1 MKIEQAKQLTEQAL
15 DKLIQALEAGKSDVL
30 KGYLA
35 TMSRFYKY
43 SWANLMLIAFQRPS
57 ATRVAG
63 FHTWKSLNRFVKKGE
78 KGIMIL
84 APVVVKR
91 KTDDESGA
99 DESTGK
105 ETAVVA
111 FRPVYVWDES
121 QTDGQPLGEL
131 SAVTGDPGSYTDRL
145 KAYVA
150 QLGISLEYSSDIA
163 PAKGL
168 SQGGKITLLPNLS
181 PAESTAV
188 LVHELSHELMH
199 RGNRRT
205 ETTRTIRE
213 TEAEAVAFVVSHAI
227 GLDGAE
233 ASTSYIQLWNGDK
246 QTLTESLQFIQA
258 TASQILTAI
267 SPGD

>member
-15 DKLIQALEAGKSDVL
+15 DKLIQALEAGKSEAL
-30 KGYLA
+30 KAYLA
-35 TMSRFYKY
+35 TMSRFHKY
-43 SWANLMLIAFQRPS
+43 SWSNLMLIAFQMPS

-63 FHTWKSLNRFVKKGE
+63 FHTWKSLHRFVKKGE

-84 APVVVKR
+84 APLTVKR
-91 KTDDESGA
+91 GIRAREEQGPDPA
-99 DESTGK
+99 P
-105 ETAVVA
+105 VVLG
-111 FRPVYVWDES
+111 FRPVYVWDQS
-121 QTDGQPLGEL
+121 QTDGQPLPEL
-131 SAVTGDPGSYTDRL
+131 SAVNGDPGNYMDRL

-150 QLGISLEYSSDIA
+150 QLGISFEYSSEIA

-168 SQGGKITLLPNLS
+168 SQGGKITLLPDLS
-181 PAESTAV
+181 PAESLAV
-188 LVHELSHELMH
+188 LVHEVSHELMH
-199 RGNRRT
+199 RSERRAQ
-205 ETTRTIRE
+205 TTRTIRE
-213 TEAEAVAFVVSHAI
+213 TEAEAVTSVVSHAI

-246 QTLTESLQFIQA
+246 QTLMESLQFIQA